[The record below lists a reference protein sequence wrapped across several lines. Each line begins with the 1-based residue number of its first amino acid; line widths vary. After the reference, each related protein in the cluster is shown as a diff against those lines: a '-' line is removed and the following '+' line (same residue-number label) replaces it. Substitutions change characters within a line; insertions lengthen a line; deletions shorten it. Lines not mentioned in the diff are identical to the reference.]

1 MLTFSPCFKAS
12 IANSYRSDMD
22 FTAPI
27 RFPADSSN
35 AKQLASGYYIAHVRK
50 TDNAIQTVAEHLHEV
65 AEIARNLA
73 AKIAVPEAGEL
84 IGLLHDFGKY
94 SGAFQT
100 YISTE
105 TGLLEPDGDDQP
117 SQKGKIDHSTA
128 GAQWVWKELAKFGK
142 NGEGKLCAQ
151 ILALCIASHHGGLI
165 DNLSA
170 DGEEHLFNNRI
181 HKADDKTHLTE
192 CKQQADAQIQERAK
206 ALAGKELLISM
217 LTRLKTLDGA
227 SDTITQFNRGL
238 WTKFLFSCLIDADRI
253 SSADFEYA
261 ENTAYRQR
269 QKPEWSIAVDRLEQ
283 HLQQLTDK
291 QADQKGPIDH
301 IRQAISEACYRRA
314 SEAQGIYTLT
324 VPTGGGKTL
333 ASLRYA
339 LHHAQQH
346 QLERVIY
353 VIPYTSIIEQNAI
366 AIRSIVEHDHDAFP
380 WVLEHHSNL
389 EPEAQTW
396 HSKLAA
402 ENWDAPIVLTT
413 MVQFL
418 ETLFGGG
425 TRGVRRLHQLA
436 NSVIIFDEIQTL
448 PIRCTHLFCNALNF
462 LSQQA
467 NTTAVLCTATQPLL
481 NKLKAPLKGQ
491 LEIPKQNELMPDPP
505 ELFKQLQRVTVQPQ
519 IRLQGWSESE
529 IAELALS
536 ELRNKGNCLV
546 IVNTKAWAQKL
557 YQLCRAELDESAVF
571 HLSTNLCSAH
581 RHSVFQAMRQRLD
594 SRQPVLCISTQLIEA
609 GVDIDFASVIRFL
622 AGLDSIAQAAGRC
635 NRHGRLSEATVH
647 VVNPALEAINQLI
660 DIKEGQKQSRR
671 VLDELGDCDLLGP
684 GAISR
689 YFQYYFYDRADEMD
703 YRVPAAQLGQDDSLL
718 NLLSHNPN
726 NSIVRESGRF
736 EMLRHSFKT
745 AAQHFKTIDA
755 PTQAVIVP
763 WGEGEALITE
773 ICGLSHYETARYRDC
788 LKRAQKYSVNVFPND
803 WRKLQQQQAIYPI
816 GEEAVYCLDKRYYS
830 DAFGIATEAV
840 SKAQADIL

>member
-1 MLTFSPCFKAS
+1 MGYADIHK
-12 IANSYRSDMD
+12 I
-22 FTAPI
+22 
-27 RFPADSSN
+27 FPNMTQQPKDY
-35 AKQLASGYYIAHVRK
+35 LAHVRLS
-50 TDNAIQTVAEHLHEV
+50 DNSAQSLITHLLEV
-65 AEIARNLA
+65 AEISKNLA
-73 AKIAVPEAGEL
+73 TKIKAAEAGEL

-94 SGAFQT
+94 STAFQT
-100 YISTE
+100 YIRTE
-105 TGLLEPDGDDQP
+105 TGLREPDGDDQP

-128 GAQWVWKELAKFGK
+128 GAQWVWNALSKFAR
-142 NGEGKLCAQ
+142 NGNHDEGKLCGQ

-170 DGEEHLFNNRI
+170 DGEEHLFAKRI
-181 HKADDKTHLTE
+181 NKADDKTHLTE
-192 CKQQADAQIQERAK
+192 CKQQADSLVQDRAK
-206 ALAGKELLISM
+206 VLASKDLLIGM
-217 LTRLKTLDGA
+217 LTRLKALDGA
-227 SDTITQFNRGL
+227 SDTITHFNRGL
-238 WTKFLFSCLIDADRI
+238 WTRFLFSCLIDADRI
-253 SSADFEYA
+253 SSADFEYV
-261 ENTAYRQR
+261 ENTAFRQR
-269 QKPEWSIAVDRLEQ
+269 QKPDWRTAVERLEQ
-283 HLQQLTDK
+283 HLQQWADK
-291 QADQKGPIDH
+291 PAEHVGPIDD
-301 IRQAISEACYRRA
+301 IRQQISDACYQRA
-314 SEAQGIYTLT
+314 GQTQAIYTLT

-346 QLERVIY
+346 QLERIIY
-353 VIPYTSIIEQNAI
+353 VIPYTSIIEQNAT
-366 AIRSIVEHDHDAFP
+366 AIRDILEFEQDAFP

-389 EPEAQTW
+389 EPEKQTW

-448 PIRCTHLFCNALNF
+448 PIRCTHLFCNVLNF
-462 LSQQA
+462 LTQQA

-491 LEIPKQNELMPDPP
+491 LEIPEQNELMPDVPQ
-505 ELFKQLQRVTVQPQ
+505 LFQQLQRVTIQPQ
-519 IRLQGWSESE
+519 IRPQGWSESE
-529 IAELALS
+529 ITELALS

-557 YQLCRAELDESAVF
+557 YQLCRAELGDNTVF

-581 RHSVFQAMRQRLD
+581 RHSVFRDIRQRLD
-594 SRQPVLCISTQLIEA
+594 SKQPVLCISTQLIEA

-635 NRHGRLSEATVH
+635 NRHGHLSEATVH
-647 VVNPALEAINQLI
+647 VVNPTHEAINQLI
-660 DIKEGQKQSRR
+660 DIKEGQKHTLR
-671 VLDELGDCDLLGP
+671 VLDELGDSDLLGP
-684 GAISR
+684 EAISR

-703 YRVPAAQLGQDDSLL
+703 YRLPAAQLGQDDSLL

-726 NSIVRESGRF
+726 NSIVRESSRF

-763 WGEGEALITE
+763 WSEGAALITE
-773 ICGLSHYETARYRDC
+773 LCGLSRYETARYRDC
-788 LKRAQKYSVNVFPND
+788 LKRAQKFSVNVFPND

-816 GEEAVYCLDKRYYS
+816 GEEAVFCLDKRYYS
-830 DAFGIATEAV
+830 DEFGLATEAV
-840 SKAQADIL
+840 NKEPLFCI